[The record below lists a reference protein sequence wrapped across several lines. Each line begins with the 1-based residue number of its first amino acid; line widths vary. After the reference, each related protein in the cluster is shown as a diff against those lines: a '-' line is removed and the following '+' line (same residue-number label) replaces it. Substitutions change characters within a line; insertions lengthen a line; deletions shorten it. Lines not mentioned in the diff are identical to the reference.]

1 MTSPRKQGP
10 RPIEK
15 VTIRV
20 SLKADSSQLAAIG
33 KKVSGAE
40 ITAGTLSFKS
50 TSMPEDAIEE
60 LRTLAEAVRSAANTR
75 KALSSLRG
83 AE

>member
-1 MTSPRKQGP
+1 MTAPRKQGP

-33 KKVSGAE
+33 KKLSGAK
-40 ITAGTLSFKS
+40 IAAGTLSLSNS
-50 TSMPEDAIEE
+50 TSMPEDALEE
-60 LRTLAEAVRSAANTR
+60 LRTLAEAVRSAP
-75 KALSSLRG
+75 KSPEG
-83 AE
+83 FK